1 VASGYAAIS
10 CTVTTEAVFEM
21 FKDNSDDPLN
31 YFRDISTFGGCTA
44 GPAAALENI
53 KIIEN
58 ENLLTNT
65 VEMGDYTLDQL
76 KHLQE
81 KHKVIGQVR
90 GKGLFL
96 GAELVKDRESREP
109 MDEKLVAAVTA
120 NCMAQGVIIGM
131 TNRSLPGLNNTLCLS
146 PALIATKDDIDEIIT
161 SMDIA
166 LSSVFG

>member
-1 VASGYAAIS
+1 MNWKLSGHQVLLLKLNRVLGWGIGILLSIIPKRLCFIFHQTGEIKAANDYIKLKS
-10 CTVTTEAVFEM
+10 FIDQHNNFES
-21 FKDNSDDPLN
+21 FSSAKVKTILD
-31 YFRDISTFGGCTA
+31 
-44 GPAAALENI
+44 

-81 KHKVIGQVR
+81 KHKVIGKVR

-109 MDEKLVAAVTA
+109 MDEKLVQSKSRVREADLV
-120 NCMAQGVIIGM
+120 
-131 TNRSLPGLNNTLCLS
+131 PDDGLCDRKQNVG
-146 PALIATKDDIDEIIT
+146 DDQQDQ
-161 SMDIA
+161 
-166 LSSVFG
+166 